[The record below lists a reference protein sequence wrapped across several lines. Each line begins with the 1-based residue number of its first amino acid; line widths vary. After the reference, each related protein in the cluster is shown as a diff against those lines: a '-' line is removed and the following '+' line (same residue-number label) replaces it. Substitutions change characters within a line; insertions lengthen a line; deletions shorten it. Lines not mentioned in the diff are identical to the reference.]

1 MLNTQKRYGHTAK
14 KMITLTHEG
23 RQQIQQF
30 ADAHDMNFSA
40 TIETLALI
48 GMKADL
54 TDLLIPLLREIVSK
68 AIQRNFNR
76 IAKLSLLGAAEAAMA
91 HDLITMILLQLVR
104 QQAEHSLEISSTG
117 WWSAATPTMNWPA
130 RFVLSTRKCGSR
142 PASDSSAS

>member
-1 MLNTQKRYGHTAK
+1 MINAQPRYGHTAK

-40 TIETLALI
+40 TIESLALI

-54 TDLLIPLLREIVSK
+54 TNLLIPLLRETVNK

-91 HDLITMILLQLVR
+91 HDLTTIILLQVVR
-104 QQAEHSLEISSTG
+104 QQAANYPEDFVDRMVVSRDPNDALDSQIRAFYKEMRE
-117 WWSAATPTMNWPA
+117 SA
-130 RFVLSTRKCGSR
+130 RKR
-142 PASDSSAS
+142 Q